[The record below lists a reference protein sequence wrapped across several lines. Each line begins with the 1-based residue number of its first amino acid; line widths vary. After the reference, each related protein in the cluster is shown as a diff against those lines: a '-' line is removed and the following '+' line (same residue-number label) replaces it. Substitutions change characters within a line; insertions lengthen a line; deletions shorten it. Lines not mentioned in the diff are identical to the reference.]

1 MKKHFIYFLFAIC
14 SVCGLENAQ
23 AQAVKKIPADKQRA
37 TQWQP
42 AKGQYYFS
50 HSLVYD
56 YENNADKTKGTI
68 TIYMDPITG
77 GMCFKKESSFGN
89 GGRDFDFVIGFPD
102 GKYIFCGQ
110 DDNGKKIKILET
122 VGALK
127 PGPDTKAQ
135 AREDFSTYWAATG
148 NKRDD
153 FGFESQE
160 YDVSYATSDTKDKVW
175 LAKTPFSVYPLY
187 GLEFVESAVAMPIS
201 LDFMHLLEPNQLVA
215 EINSKD
221 TILKLKSFGQDP
233 IIISTKGYTEFKTE

>member
-1 MKKHFIYFLFAIC
+1 MKRFFASLLIMC
-14 SVCGLENAQ
+14 CALYYGAPVFAQ
-23 AQAVKKIPADKQRA
+23 VAKKIPADKQRA
-37 TQWQP
+37 AQWQP

-56 YENNADKTKGTI
+56 YENKADQTKGTI
-68 TIYMDPITG
+68 TIYLDPVSG
-77 GMCFKKESSFGN
+77 GMCFKKENSFGK
-89 GGRDFDFVIGFPD
+89 GGKDFDFVIGFPD
-102 GKYIFCGQ
+102 GKYIFCGA
-110 DDNGKKIKILET
+110 DENGKKMRINEA

-153 FGFESQE
+153 FGFESLE
-160 YDVSYATSDTKDKVW
+160 YNVSFATSENKDTVW
-175 LAKTPFSVYPLY
+175 LAKTPFNVYPLY

-201 LDFMHLLEPNQLVA
+201 FDYMHLLEPNQLVA

-221 TILKLKSFGQDP
+221 TILKLKSFGRDP
-233 IIISTKGYTEFKTE
+233 QTVSTKGYTVFKTE